1 MNVGLMDLLFYV
13 GILVVVLVKWLYKQN
28 RGNIEMRLAG
38 AAIMT
43 DKFPQALLMLT
54 RMTERELSE
63 IKSQSLNMEAA
74 KMQTKLT
81 RLWIFVE
88 GISGCLEK
96 MGARV
101 ATDGLVTAIHFQRQ
115 LVRERRIVRTAR
127 KSAAQREKWRQ
138 ITHQHEQNIGVIDM
152 AWKQC
157 KKAMQTPA
165 G

>member
-28 RGNIEMRLAG
+28 RGNIEMRLA
-38 AAIMT
+38 ATAINT
-43 DKFPQALLMLT
+43 DRFPQALLMLT

-96 MGARV
+96 MGAPV
-101 ATDGLVTAIHFQRQ
+101 ATDGLISAIHFQRE
-115 LVRERRIVRTAR
+115 LVSQRRIVRTAR

-138 ITHQHEQNIGVIDM
+138 ITQQHEQNIGVIDM
-152 AWKQC
+152 AWKQV

>member
-38 AAIMT
+38 TAINT
-43 DKFPQALLMLT
+43 DKFPQALLILT

-96 MGARV
+96 MGAPV
-101 ATDGLVTAIHFQRQ
+101 ATDGLVSAIHLQRQ
-115 LVRERRIVRTAR
+115 LVSQRRIVRTAR

-138 ITHQHEQNIGVIDM
+138 VTQQHEQNIGVIDM

>member
-28 RGNIEMRLAG
+28 RGNIKMGFAG
-38 AAIMT
+38 TAINT

-74 KMQTKLT
+74 KMQTKLR

-96 MGARV
+96 MGAPV
-101 ATDGLVTAIHFQRQ
+101 ATDGLVSAIHLQRQ
-115 LVRERRIVRTAR
+115 LVSQRRIVRTAR

-138 ITHQHEQNIGVIDM
+138 VTQQHEQNIGVIDM